1 MKIKKFKIVLI
12 SIILLFIFQV
22 KVNASTDIVVAL
34 DPGHGGNDTGA
45 TYGGVLEK
53 NVTWKIASKVK
64 QILDSTPGITG
75 ILVRQENENPSLY
88 ERGVCATK
96 NGADLLVSF
105 HINSNSKHNS
115 ASGAEVYITGNVNSP
130 RYYNASR
137 TLGLDILK
145 NFGRIGLRSFCATP
159 KIKTSRDGEVYSD
172 GFVSDYY
179 GIIRNPMYYGIPGV
193 LVEHCFINNDYDR
206 NTFLTTDAQIDAMAE
221 QDAYAI
227 IQNKEL
233 FRTDKS
239 KNCVNSEL
247 KKLEVNESKTHITGE
262 IIVVDWLYGMQSVP
276 VDKPVIKLV
285 PTDGSEPILCYV
297 SKITGNTYYFDTWLS
312 GINPYKKY
320 MVEVSTQ
327 NVKSIPT
334 NNKMPVYLG
343 TDRIVYQDSNDA
355 YCISNNMIKKDKS
368 NLKYSGDVVS
378 EITELNSIKD
388 SNYVTGKTVVVEWVD
403 GKSTVPKTLP
413 IIKIKSTDNK
423 YIKKCFVKHIKGNT
437 YYFDACINNIDI
449 NNQYIVEV
457 STENEYNT
465 SKNVRSIARINSDDT
480 IIGRWGDYTLEIKN
494 GKIVFDEYKY
504 VGNMNS
510 EIKKLKL
517 DELNGN
523 SYLNGEIIIVEWIDG
538 KSTVPNKKPK
548 MKLRSIDNEVEL
560 DVFVVETNTNTYY
573 FDRFIEGIDTTR
585 QYELIVESGN
595 ENNISQYRS
604 VKVYFNKQFVSNELG
619 KYRQNIVKVQNS
631 KITFEPIISSIYLK
645 GKNVEKEIDI
655 LNNICENEIKMED
668 KVKTKENVED
678 ERQEQENNGTNDE
691 NNDEEKIKDEKDAE
705 DEKKQIEQNLKNDIN
720 EIELKEELDKKENS
734 DSFIDEK
741 QNEKNSTL

>member
-115 ASGAEVYITGNVNSP
+115 ASGAEVYITGNINSP
-130 RYYNASR
+130 RYYNASK
-137 TLGLDILK
+137 TLGQTILN
-145 NFGRIGLRSFCATP
+145 NFGRIGLRPFCAVP
-159 KIKTSRDGEVYSD
+159 KIKTSRDGELYAD
-172 GFVSDYY
+172 GFISDYY